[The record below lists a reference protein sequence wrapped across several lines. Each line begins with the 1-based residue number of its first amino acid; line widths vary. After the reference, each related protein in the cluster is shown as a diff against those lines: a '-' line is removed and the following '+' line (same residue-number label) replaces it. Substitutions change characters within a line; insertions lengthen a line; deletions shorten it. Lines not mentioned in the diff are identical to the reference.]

1 MPNDNPD
8 IAGDGINPRIRFRL
22 AQANHKYG
30 PYDEPTSTYSNIP
43 YDPDS
48 TIESQYSESSTILNV
63 DTFGLSSI
71 EENGLGWVGI
81 GMKLVGS
88 KQVEQKQPYQISVW

>member
-1 MPNDNPD
+1 M
-8 IAGDGINPRIRFRL
+8 IIQIWIGDGINPRIRFRL
-22 AQANHKYG
+22 AQPNHKYG
-30 PYDEPTSTYSNIP
+30 PYDEPTSTYTNIP

-81 GMKLVGS
+81 GMKLVGPNKWS
-88 KQVEQKQPYQISVW
+88 RSNCIKSPFGN